1 MHGAIIVAMVEILSV
16 SAEQSMDVW
25 LVSNACDLINRA
37 YEIAEVGLWRPG
49 LFRTTVDDTA
59 QAIVDGEMVFALL
72 GSQLVGAVRTRL
84 MGEGRSWFGAL
95 SVDPAL
101 GGRGIG
107 GKLVS
112 FVEQSAATAGCV
124 IVQLEVLVPQAPH
137 PHINRLA
144 VWYENLGYHEI
155 SRSDLAAAEP
165 SLAPYMTGPC
175 DLAVRHKRIEP
186 SLPPTGETQGRL

>member
-186 SLPPTGETQGRL
+186 SLPPIGETQGSL

>member
-1 MHGAIIVAMVEILSV
+1 MVEILSV
-16 SAEQSMDVW
+16 APEQSMDMR

-49 LFRTTVDDTA
+49 LFRTTVEDTA
-59 QAIVDGEMVFALL
+59 QAIADGEMVFALL

-84 MGEGRSWFGAL
+84 MGEGRGWFGAL

-124 IVQLEVLVPQAPH
+124 TVQLEVLVPQSPH
-137 PHINRLA
+137 THTNRLA
-144 VWYENLGYHEI
+144 VWYENLGYREI

-175 DLAVRHKRIEP
+175 DLSVRHKRIEP
-186 SLPPTGETQGRL
+186 SPIPDEETRGRL